1 MVVSRDW
8 EAERT
13 GKMLC
18 EDANL
23 QLVSSGDLMQNIV
36 SVVNN
41 TALET
46 EKFLRY

>member
-13 GKMLC
+13 GKMC